1 VYANLFFRNLVVLI
15 LGLQLAVAWATAQ
28 TVPHG
33 PGSRIALV
41 VGNAS
46 YPQAPLLNPVN
57 DADAVSALLKRAGF
71 SVDKRVNATQKDLRE
86 AAARFGEAIRD
97 PKVKFALFYYAGH
110 GVQLDWRNYLIPVNL
125 MVRTAEDVRSQAV
138 DISDLLRAMQ
148 PNQEKKYLVILD
160 ACRDNPFGATYQPAA
175 KGLTLFAAPSG
186 SLLAYSTAPGMVA
199 LDGQGTNGL
208 YTSHLVQELGVAG
221 ANIEDAFK
229 RVRLNVRL
237 ASKGQQVPWEI
248 TSWVEGEYLF
258 PTARQQL
265 TEAQREAL
273 LDEELARWAQVKTA
287 QTIDP
292 LADFIRQFP
301 SGSTSEL
308 AQARL
313 TRMLQA
319 QSEQARQQAQA
330 QAQAQR
336 LAETKRLQDE
346 QQQAQAQVL
355 ASAQQREEARR
366 VADEQRRAEQKRLD
380 DELRQAR
387 EQRLAEEKRQAQETR
402 LAEELLA
409 QARVAEQRAAKAK
422 DAAERL
428 AQAQRQA
435 ELQRAEQARLLAAA
449 KLHAEQEASARE
461 AQARLAAERE
471 RQQAQQM
478 AVLKSLS
485 LPEPQLPAPVAPEP
499 VVVSLAATPYSPG
512 YDEHQ
517 RRYRVGDEFV
527 FRMLDGFSG
536 REIPLEA
543 SGVRTPLR
551 IRVTKV
557 DAQNDRVEFNAGEYV
572 TDLMGNT
579 LKHLTG
585 SFDEPRQFYPAELY
599 VGKHWKSEFRQARTN
614 GLRYTFRYTLRV
626 VAREKITVP
635 AGTFDAYRIEAEG
648 FNMQLSASL
657 SRKIWVVPGI
667 SADIASE
674 TLVRLRNG
682 SVNQFDRQELVSHAT
697 TAGR

>member
-1 VYANLFFRNLVVLI
+1 
-15 LGLQLAVAWATAQ
+15 
-28 TVPHG
+28 
-33 PGSRIALV
+33 
-41 VGNAS
+41 
-46 YPQAPLLNPVN
+46 
-57 DADAVSALLKRAGF
+57 
-71 SVDKRVNATQKDLRE
+71 
-86 AAARFGEAIRD
+86 
-97 PKVKFALFYYAGH
+97 
-110 GVQLDWRNYLIPVNL
+110 
-125 MVRTAEDVRSQAV
+125 
-138 DISDLLRAMQ
+138 
-148 PNQEKKYLVILD
+148 
-160 ACRDNPFGATYQPAA
+160 
-175 KGLTLFAAPSG
+175 
-186 SLLAYSTAPGMVA
+186 
-199 LDGQGTNGL
+199 
-208 YTSHLVQELGVAG
+208 
-221 ANIEDAFK
+221 
-229 RVRLNVRL
+229 
-237 ASKGQQVPWEI
+237 
-248 TSWVEGEYLF
+248 
-258 PTARQQL
+258 
-265 TEAQREAL
+265 
-273 LDEELARWAQVKTA
+273 
-287 QTIDP
+287 
-292 LADFIRQFP
+292 
-301 SGSTSEL
+301 
-308 AQARL
+308 
-313 TRMLQA
+313 
-319 QSEQARQQAQA
+319 
-330 QAQAQR
+330 
-336 LAETKRLQDE
+336 
-346 QQQAQAQVL
+346 L

-387 EQRLAEEKRQAQETR
+387 EQRLAQEKRLAQETR

-422 DAAERL
+422 DAAERQAAAERL

-449 KLHAEQEASARE
+449 KLQAEQEASARE
-461 AQARLAAERE
+461 AQARLAAERERQQAQQAERERQQAQQAERE

-485 LPEPQLPAPVAPEP
+485 LPEPQLPASVAPEP